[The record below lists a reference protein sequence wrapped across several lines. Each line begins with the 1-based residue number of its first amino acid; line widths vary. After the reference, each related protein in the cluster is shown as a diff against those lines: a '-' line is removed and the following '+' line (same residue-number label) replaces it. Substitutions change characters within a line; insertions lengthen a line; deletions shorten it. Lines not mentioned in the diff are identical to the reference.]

1 MDLPE
6 KMNEIEIGANILYWH
21 IVLNNIFL
29 LASTTIMKYVKLL
42 NSSLKIQHRIHI
54 NQTFQ
59 MFLRVT
65 IKCRDKSFADFN
77 CLNASLS

>member
-1 MDLPE
+1 MSKYIILAYC
-6 KMNEIEIGANILYWH
+6 IEQYISVSLI
-21 IVLNNIFL
+21 IE
-29 LASTTIMKYVKLL
+29 MKYVKLL
-42 NSSLKIQHRIHI
+42 NSSLKIQHQIHI

>member
-1 MDLPE
+1 MSKYIILAYC
-6 KMNEIEIGANILYWH
+6 IEQY
-21 IVLNNIFL
+21 
-29 LASTTIMKYVKLL
+29 TTDIMKYVKLL
-42 NSSLKIQHRIHI
+42 DSSLKIQHQIHI